1 MKNESLRYSH
11 YTFYIC
17 LLLLFASTLNIHG
30 QDMHFSQFQQSPLL
44 LNPSLA
50 GNFEGSYRLVVN
62 QRTQWRS
69 VTTPYSTFAC
79 SMDANNLPMPDGLFN
94 SEDGNASEW
103 PFHAG
108 ISFYT
113 DKAGDS
119 QLKTTGINLIVS
131 DDFKLPFN
139 DQTTL
144 RAGAM
149 VGYTAMKI
157 DYSKLNYDN
166 QWNGTA
172 YDPSLNSEEG
182 FPRAGRGFFNLNLG
196 LLVNHAI
203 TKEQSLN
210 FGLSAFNLSQPK
222 QSFFD
227 DGYVKLDTRL
237 NVHASYTHS
246 IGNSLRI
253 EPLLL
258 IMKQGTYSELNGGA
272 LIHYTLH
279 ETSWKR
285 NGIYGGATLRYTD
298 AICVL
303 AGLQFGLWNSCVSYD
318 VNISALKPAS
328 NRRGGLEFSLIRTF
342 YDFPKKR
349 DAKLCPDYM

>member
-1 MKNESLRYSH
+1 MKNHSFRLSIG
-11 YTFYIC
+11 TFSFM
-17 LLLLFASTLNIHG
+17 LLLLFSFVVKING
-30 QDMHFSQFQQSPLL
+30 QDIHFSQFRQSPLL
-44 LNPSLA
+44 LNPALT
-50 GNFEGSYRLVVN
+50 GHFDGSYRFVVN

-69 VTTPYSTFAC
+69 VTAPYSTFAC
-79 SMDANNLPMPDGLFN
+79 SLDANNLPMPDGLFN
-94 SEDGNASEW
+94 SEDGDASEW

-119 QLKTTGINLIVS
+119 QLKTTGINLVVS

-139 DQTTL
+139 DKTTL

-149 VGYTAMKI
+149 VGYTTMKI

-172 YDPSLNSEEG
+172 YDPSINSGEV

-196 LLVNHAI
+196 ALINHSF
-203 TKEQSLN
+203 TKEQSLT
-210 FGLSAFNLSQPK
+210 FGLSAFNLSQPG

-227 DGYVKLDTRL
+227 EGYVKLDPRL
-237 NVHASYTHS
+237 NVHASYTQT
-246 IGNSLRI
+246 IGNSLI
-253 EPLLL
+253 LEPLLL
-258 IMKQGTYSELNGGA
+258 AMRQGTYSELNAGA
-272 LIHYTLH
+272 LLHFTLH
-279 ETSWKR
+279 ETAWSR
-285 NGIYGGATLRYTD
+285 NGVYGGFTLRNKD
-298 AICVL
+298 AFCL
-303 AGLQFGLWNSCVSYD
+303 MAGLQLGLWNSCISYD
-318 VNISALKPAS
+318 VNISALQPAS

-349 DAKLCPDYM
+349 DAKWCPNYM

>member
-1 MKNESLRYSH
+1 MNNDSLRFSRYP
-11 YTFYIC
+11 FYLF
-17 LLLLFASTLNIHG
+17 LLLLSASAFKIQA
-30 QDMHFSQFQQSPLL
+30 QDIHFSQFQQSPLL
-44 LNPSLA
+44 LNPALA
-50 GNFEGSYRLVVN
+50 GHFDGSYRFVVN

-69 VTTPYSTFAC
+69 VTAPYSTFSC
-79 SMDANNLPMPDGLFN
+79 SLDAGNVSMPDGLFN
-94 SEDGNASEW
+94 SEDGNVSEW
-103 PFHAG
+103 PFHSG

-119 QLKTTGINLIVS
+119 QLKTTGLNFIIS
-131 DDFKLPFN
+131 DDFKLPFSEK
-139 DQTTL
+139 TTL

-172 YDPSLNSEEG
+172 YDPSLNSGEG
-182 FPRAGRGFFNLNLG
+182 FPRASRGFFNLNLG
-196 LLVNHAI
+196 ALINHCF
-203 TKEQSLN
+203 TKDQSWTL
-210 FGLSAFNLSQPK
+210 GLSAFNLSQPQ

-227 DGYVKLDTRL
+227 EGYVKLDPRVNL
-237 NVHASYTHS
+237 HASYKQS
-246 IGNSLRI
+246 IGASLGI

-258 IMKQGTYSELNGGA
+258 AMRQGTYSELSAGA

-279 ETSWKR
+279 ETAWKR
-285 NGIYGGATLRYTD
+285 NGVYGGFTLRNKD
-298 AICVL
+298 AFCL
-303 AGLQFGLWNSCVSYD
+303 MAGLQLGLWNSCISYD
-318 VNISALKPAS
+318 VNISALQPAS

-349 DAKLCPDYM
+349 DAKWCPDYM